1 MDDRERYKQLVGAYA
16 ADMVPSNSI
25 IGLGTGSTA
34 TYFVTAVA
42 ERLRDGRL
50 TNVIGVPTSERTAAQ
65 ARREGVPISD
75 LHTHPQLAV
84 AFDGADEIDP
94 HLGLIKG
101 LGGAL
106 LREKIVASAATQF
119 FVFGDSTKSVRT
131 LGVVTPVP
139 VEIVD
144 FARSLCMRRLTA
156 LGARPILRLRDGA
169 PQITDEGHVILDCFF
184 DGIADPHALDAAIHA
199 IPGVVETGLF
209 LGMATAAI
217 IGGPDGVQMVYPQ

>member
-16 ADMVPSNSI
+16 ADMVPSNSV

-65 ARREGVPISD
+65 AHREGVPISD

-156 LGARPILRLRDGA
+156 LGSRPILRLRDGQ

-184 DGIADPHALDAAIHA
+184 DGIADPQALDAAIHA

>member
-16 ADMVPSNSI
+16 ADMVPSNSV

-144 FARSLCMRRLTA
+144 FARSLCMRRLSV
-156 LGARPILRLRDGA
+156 LGARPILRLRDGQ

-184 DGIADPHALDAAIHA
+184 DGIADPQALDAAIHA

>member
-1 MDDRERYKQLVGAYA
+1 MDDREHYKQRVGAYA
-16 ADMVPSNSI
+16 AAMVLSNSV

-34 TYFVTAVA
+34 TYFVSALA

-50 TNVIGVPTSERTAAQ
+50 TNIIGVPTSERTATQ
-65 ARREGVPISD
+65 ARREGVPLSD

-84 AFDGADEIDP
+84 AFDGADEINP

-119 FVFGDSTKSVRT
+119 FVFGDSSKLVGT

-144 FARSLCMRRLTA
+144 FARSLCVRRLSA
-156 LGARPILRLRDGA
+156 LGARVVLRERAGQ

-184 DGIADPHALDAAIHA
+184 DGISDPAVLDTAIHA
-199 IPGVVETGLF
+199 IPGVVGTGLF

>member
-1 MDDRERYKQLVGAYA
+1 MDERERYKQLVGAYA
-16 ADMVPSNSI
+16 ADMVQSNTV

-34 TYFVTAVA
+34 THFVSALA
-42 ERLRDGRL
+42 ARLRAGHIH
-50 TNVIGVPTSERTAAQ
+50 NVLGVPTSEKTATQ
-65 ARREGVPISD
+65 ARAEGIPLTD
-75 LHTHPQLAV
+75 LHTHPTLAA

-94 HLGLIKG
+94 NLGLIKG

-106 LREKIVASAATQF
+106 LREKIVASAAAEF
-119 FVFGDSTKSVRT
+119 YIFGDTSKMVKT

-144 FARSLCMRRLTA
+144 FARSLCTRRLQE
-156 LGARPILRLRDGA
+156 LGARPVLRMRDGA

-184 DGIADPHALDAAIHA
+184 DGISDAAALNTAIHA

-209 LGMATAAI
+209 LGMAKAAI
-217 IGGPDGVQMVYPQ
+217 IGGAQGIQVVYPQ